1 MAAGVNLSDVRIEET
16 LKIRIGKVHSS
27 IESIHELLDINRVIL
42 QGKRK
47 TCNQEKNRDIYETAT
62 VLWHSIK
69 NKYLG
74 PRQWRKVCGEFL

>member
-16 LKIRIGKVHSS
+16 LKIRIGKVHIS
-27 IESIHELLDINRVIL
+27 IESIHELLDINREIL

-62 VLWHSIK
+62 VL
-69 NKYLG
+69 
-74 PRQWRKVCGEFL
+74 

>member
-27 IESIHELLDINRVIL
+27 IESIHELLDINREIL

-62 VLWHSIK
+62 VL
-69 NKYLG
+69 
-74 PRQWRKVCGEFL
+74 